1 MRLMLALRLSASL
14 LLMLAPPTVLLAS
27 QSTEPASCSGG
38 DGVCTAQG
46 DRLLSAHH
54 QASPKR
60 RLLLSGWAEA
70 TSVREPLFF
79 ELVPIQDR
87 KKFVFPECANRPE
100 WRFMW
105 PTSLSEFFTCDD
117 YAKGAINNEYCQSD
131 LGYDFQAGEWLPAQQ
146 ACPVACGTC
155 CDFGSFCKKNER
167 VQDSTFC
174 VVDCKTSGA
183 RVIEVGSQVLQV
195 TDVYEKFLAFADTYG
210 RTNLWWQAV
219 IVKMTLWLPI
229 PVSEFNKARQK
240 LVGDSMPLAAGVDM
254 SQVII
259 ELTAEQRDGTF
270 PGARINAEVVVKD
283 RSAAKTAESKLTA
296 DNINAELARVGL
308 PTAEVLSAAQAVLP
322 EYFDMNTG
330 VWSQFQKHKNGSNTL
345 FTVNSTVHEVR
356 QLAGASFLDEGEI
369 LVFSATPLS
378 RVRHT
383 LDGTTPSSTAGVES
397 SRIRVASTA
406 TIRAAAYMPAE
417 TTRTLT
423 GSGISS
429 VNITVKATPPI
440 ITVVACHRDTGTL
453 YFDAAHSYAGQACVT
468 AEVMVKAGGSS
479 LARAKDTRLRYA
491 INRED
496 PCEATG
502 DGAAGA
508 SGGAGAGAGCQPLGQ
523 EMVLVTVVSPGLSR
537 VSARA
542 WRLGTLPSDVA
553 VSRAILIQKN
563 DGPTLEASDWMGTVG
578 FWKFTRAYLS
588 GTYSRPI
595 SSANDCRERMPTY
608 IAPAAVSDTA
618 RLGNAVLRGPTCKGG
633 EWDLSHDLSPNLARF
648 IDESESAFGLKF
660 DSLNRGLYVLDD
672 ISPLVMRDTF
682 PRQTLSVEVALSI
695 DFSERVAFLGIVG
708 ARLDGGTT
716 GEGVAYGKGWS
727 IGYALDP
734 AQDTVTLIFSLAVA
748 GAEAQPGMGGLKD
761 VRAVLP
767 RQRIARARQLVHVVC
782 TYDGRCVLI
791 VLQKKKCKENER
803 N

>member
-1 MRLMLALRLSASL
+1 MAS
-14 LLMLAPPTVLLAS
+14 
-27 QSTEPASCSGG
+27 
-38 DGVCTAQG
+38 
-46 DRLLSAHH
+46 
-54 QASPKR
+54 
-60 RLLLSGWAEA
+60 
-70 TSVREPLFF
+70 
-79 ELVPIQDR
+79 
-87 KKFVFPECANRPE
+87 
-100 WRFMW
+100 
-105 PTSLSEFFTCDD
+105 
-117 YAKGAINNEYCQSD
+117 
-131 LGYDFQAGEWLPAQQ
+131 
-146 ACPVACGTC
+146 
-155 CDFGSFCKKNER
+155 
-167 VQDSTFC
+167 
-174 VVDCKTSGA
+174 
-183 RVIEVGSQVLQV
+183 
-195 TDVYEKFLAFADTYG
+195 
-210 RTNLWWQAV
+210 
-219 IVKMTLWLPI
+219 
-229 PVSEFNKARQK
+229 
-240 LVGDSMPLAAGVDM
+240 AAGVDM

-259 ELTAEQRDGTF
+259 ELTAEQRDGTI
-270 PGARINAEVVVKD
+270 PGARVNAEVVVKD

-296 DNINAELARVGL
+296 DNINAELGREGL
-308 PTAEVLSAAQAVLP
+308 PSAEVLSAAQAVLP

-369 LVFSATPLS
+369 LVFSSTPLS

-397 SRIRVASTA
+397 SRVRVASTA
-406 TIRAAAYMPAE
+406 TIRAAAYMPAG
-417 TTRTLT
+417 TARTLT

-429 VNITVKATPPI
+429 VNITIKATPPI

-453 YFDAAHSYAGQACVT
+453 YFDASHSYAGQACVT
-468 AEVMVKAGGSS
+468 AEVMVKAGSS
-479 LARAKDTRLRYA
+479 LALAKDTRLRYA

-502 DGAAGA
+502 DGAVGA
-508 SGGAGAGAGCQPLGQ
+508 SRGAGAVTGCQPLGQ
-523 EMVLVTVVSPGLSR
+523 EMVLVTLVSPGLSR

-542 WRLGTLPSDVA
+542 WRLGTLPSDIA
-553 VSRAILIQKN
+553 VSPPILIEKH

-595 SSANDCRERMPTY
+595 SSANGCRERMPTY

-633 EWDLSHDLSPNLARF
+633 EWDLSHDLSPNLAHF
-648 IDESESAFGLKF
+648 IDESESAYGLKF

-682 PRQTLSVEVALSI
+682 PRQTLSVEAALSI
-695 DFSERVAFLGIVG
+695 DFSERVAFLGIVA
-708 ARLDGGTT
+708 ARLDGGTS
-716 GEGVAYGKGWS
+716 GQGVAYGKGWS

-748 GAEAQPGMGGLKD
+748 GAEAQPGMGGLQD

-767 RQRIARARQLVHVVC
+767 RQRIARETRQLVHVVC
-782 TYDGRCVLI
+782 TYDGRCALI
-791 VLQKKKCKENER
+791 VLPKKCKKK
-803 N
+803 